1 MQPAVQIPDLLHNIV
16 NLPLVCA
23 LDLARLSDHEV
34 QRELD
39 GPMNPRVAESPAS
52 ASSGHILRR
61 DTEPVLAR
69 VVCGEGKAAAVGTPL
84 SDYPVVVVEGLF
96 DGYEDGDVTF
106 G

>member
-1 MQPAVQIPDLLHNIV
+1 
-16 NLPLVCA
+16 
-23 LDLARLSDHEV
+23 
-34 QRELD
+34 
-39 GPMNPRVAESPAS
+39 MNPRVAESPAS

-69 VVCGEGKAAAVGTPL
+69 VVCGEGKAAAVGAPL
-84 SDYPVVVVEGLF
+84 GDYPVVVVEGLF